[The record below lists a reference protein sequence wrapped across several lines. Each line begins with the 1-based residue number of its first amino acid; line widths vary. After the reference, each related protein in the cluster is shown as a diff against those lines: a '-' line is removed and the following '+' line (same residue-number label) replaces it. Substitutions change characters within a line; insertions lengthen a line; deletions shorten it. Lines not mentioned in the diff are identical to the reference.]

1 MSVTAKWS
9 SGLDFE
15 GRDRHQNVI
24 QLSGET
30 SRGYKPLELFLLGL
44 AGCTGMD
51 VISILQKKKQNVSA
65 FTVEVSGVRADEH
78 PRVYTSIHVTY
89 NVTGVGIDPKA
100 VERAVELSE
109 TKYCPASAM
118 LSKSV
123 AITHT
128 INIVNEA

>member
-15 GRDRHQNVI
+15 GRDRYQNVI

-89 NVTGVGIDPKA
+89 NVSGVGIDPKA

-128 INIVNEA
+128 INIINEA